1 MSQSGA
7 ERRIKQ
13 ALVDT
18 EELSPEGSGKAQ
30 EQSGATYI
38 SIPKDLTDHHH
49 ITQGTDLQRAYHPA
63 TSTLL
68 ISLDGPIFEV

>member
-7 ERRIKQ
+7 ERKVKQ

-18 EELSPEGSGKAQ
+18 ETLSPEGSGKAQ

-38 SIPKDLTDHHH
+38 AVPKDLSDHHN
-49 ITQGTDLQRAYHPA
+49 ITQGTELERAYHPA

-68 ISLDGPIFEV
+68 ISLDGPLFEI